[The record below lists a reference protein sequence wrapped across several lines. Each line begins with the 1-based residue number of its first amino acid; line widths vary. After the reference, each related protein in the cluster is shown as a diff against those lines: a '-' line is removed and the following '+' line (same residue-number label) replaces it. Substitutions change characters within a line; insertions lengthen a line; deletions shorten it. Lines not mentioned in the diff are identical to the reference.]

1 MEVLKDELLKRAF
14 EMALA
19 NISLE
24 EEPILGDIVEVSN
37 EVQNKVKKK
46 VKTNERFMGWL
57 FN

>member
-19 NISLE
+19 NVSLE

-46 VKTNERFMGWL
+46 VKTNERFMG
-57 FN
+57 